1 MMWPLIC
8 HEIGLSYE
16 QEEKVRNVQR
26 MILSNVDSWVQRHTA
41 FAMQNVMDSVHDVI
55 SGGHIAAKYREWNV
69 MKTLTP
75 EQRVKF
81 LAWARRNRDVIRRLG
96 EAMIRSSGGVVSR
109 TSWMD
114 IGLGAGREMALACGD
129 DEYMTSPD
137 RHVAAN
143 LYIINH
149 LLSKIKQRQQQKR
162 TSATPPMFVHPTQ
175 LKKLSRRPS
184 FESLAGLQAYEDS
197 QTTKKLSRET
207 SFPST
212 GSLKRSLNDMT
223 LEGSHSDLHS
233 MNSSCQDAPTNG
245 ITPMTAQTA
254 GQAAVLAVLSDVMPI
269 VPKSAWY
276 NPSMVHSAIV
286 SSGVAAGAPM
296 AAGASLPHSHNALPT
311 VTSQPRPQSVQPV
324 PSVPHPPKRRH
335 TTVPQSVAASSGG
348 GVSVHQ
354 QHQHHPLPAD
364 IPDVDEI
371 PMPTPVSV
379 LLRTSDDYFS
389 PFEPHEPSSTTNYAT
404 SDQATPYTSS
414 LLSNRHQSA
423 PNFSRWGS
431 SPSHPSLPS
440 AHMAVIPEL
449 EPVSVDAG
457 PDFSTTEQI
466 NSLSHHVTNTGML
479 GYSHQS
485 APQLYNEQP
494 TFLSG
499 SLVNNDAMLPQ
510 ANEVMPTRNDIIEDF
525 AILEGLP
532 MNMEAEDWAIGEG
545 FDMDF

>member
-1 MMWPLIC
+1 M
-8 HEIGLSYE
+8 
-16 QEEKVRNVQR
+16 RNVQK
-26 MILSNVDSWVQRHTA
+26 MILSNADSWVQRHTA
-41 FAMQNVMDSVHDVI
+41 LAMKNVMESVHDVI
-55 SGGHIAAKYREWNV
+55 SGGHVAAKSREWNV
-69 MKTLTP
+69 MKILTP

-81 LAWARRNRDVIRRLG
+81 LVWARRNRDVIRRLG
-96 EAMIRSSGGVVSR
+96 EAKIRSSGGVVSR

-114 IGLGAGREMALACGD
+114 IGRGGGQEMALECGD

-149 LLSKIKQRQQQKR
+149 LLSKIKQRQQQER

-207 SFPST
+207 SFPSN

-269 VPKSAWY
+269 VPKAAWHH
-276 NPSMVHSAIV
+276 PTMVHSAV
-286 SSGVAAGAPM
+286 MSSGIAAGAPM
-296 AAGASLPHSHNALPT
+296 AAGALLPHSHNVLPT
-311 VTSQPRPQSVQPV
+311 VTSQPPSQSSAQPLH
-324 PSVPHPPKRRH
+324 SVPHPPKRRH
-335 TTVPQSVAASSGG
+335 TIVKSPPIPQSVAAASSGG
-348 GVSVHQ
+348 ISVHQ
-354 QHQHHPLPAD
+354 QHHQHPLPAD

-389 PFEPHEPSSTTNYAT
+389 LFEPHEPSSATNYAT

-449 EPVSVDAG
+449 EPVSVDAD
-457 PDFSTTEQI
+457 PEFSTPEQM
-466 NSLSHHVTNTGML
+466 NSLSQHVTNNGML

-499 SLVNNDAMLPQ
+499 SLVNNNALIPQ
-510 ANEVMPTRNDIIEDF
+510 ANEVIPTGNDIIEDF

-532 MNMEAEDWAIGEG
+532 MNMEADDWAIGEG